1 MLIRARGSR
10 LRYRRHTGVA
20 VSGAHSGDVG
30 YLFRLMSVR
39 MAERRLVGC
48 DFSITHP
55 MGSSGDGLRSLL
67 LAQTVFTSP
76 SCWICTPATY
86 RRERTGAVR
95 DYTRKRGVLHTEI
108 MDPANPDH
116 KAGWPQ
122 NRAKLWN
129 AARGSIHAANSGGS
143 RGQAGRPCASRSA
156 PRHGGG
162 HRHSRGTPE
171 GRSPQRP

>member
-67 LAQTVFTSP
+67 LAQTVYLAVLLDLHTRN
-76 SCWICTPATY
+76 IPARAY
-86 RRERTGAVR
+86 RRCPRLHPK
-95 DYTRKRGVLHTEI
+95 TR
-108 MDPANPDH
+108 
-116 KAGWPQ
+116 
-122 NRAKLWN
+122 
-129 AARGSIHAANSGGS
+129 
-143 RGQAGRPCASRSA
+143 RP
-156 PRHGGG
+156 
-162 HRHSRGTPE
+162 
-171 GRSPQRP
+171 